1 MSNLIA
7 IAPQFPHSWPDEAGQ
22 QKVPMLRYLIFAA
35 ALVAATATGAVAAPK
50 LIYQVDG
57 VTVSIDHG
65 QMVVTAT
72 GAVNSGGWT
81 QPHLQRKAVHPAE
94 SDTEE
99 FEFVATPPP
108 SDTAVIQALLPVSA
122 IGRFPLPRYG
132 AMQVKVDAE
141 SNSATAPLR

>member
-1 MSNLIA
+1 
-7 IAPQFPHSWPDEAGQ
+7 
-22 QKVPMLRYLIFAA
+22 MLRYLIFAA

-72 GAVNSGGWT
+72 GAVSSGGWT
-81 QPHLQRKAVHPAE
+81 LPHLQRKAVHPAE

-122 IGRFPLPRYG
+122 IGRFPLPHYG
-132 AMQVKVDAE
+132 AVQVKVDAE